1 MTDGATAWAAPGGA
15 CASVA
20 VDCGRLSSSSHPDP
34 VMAAA
39 VEKTGAKAGWSGGG
53 DGGGPLSLSLLGAGD
68 ACERKRGVGRGDGGD
83 GRECARWSGGGGVRG
98 RNSGGGARHRR
109 HDPVM
114 AATVEKAS
122 AKARR
127 ISGNGGAPPLSL
139 SPSSLERKDP
149 ASPLQDVRAA
159 SPATSAPSTPSLS
172 LSPRP
177 RRPPPPP
184 PSRSLVP
191 SSPPQLPRPAA
202 LPLHFTSRSHVTAV
216 DGILYPVA
224 MSSAA
229 SSPLSPTRR

>member
-1 MTDGATAWAAPGGA
+1 
-15 CASVA
+15 
-20 VDCGRLSSSSHPDP
+20 
-34 VMAAA
+34 MAAA
-39 VEKTGAKAGWSGGG
+39 VEKTGAEAGWSGGG

-127 ISGNGGAPPLSL
+127 ISGNGGAPLSLSLSIVAREEGPSLSTSGCPRRLAGDLSPIHPLSL
-139 SPSSLERKDP
+139 SLP
-149 ASPLQDVRAA
+149 V
-159 SPATSAPSTPSLS
+159 
-172 LSPRP
+172 P

-202 LPLHFTSRSHVTAV
+202 LPIHFTSRSHVTAA